1 MKLLAEINALTG
13 AGYSVGFKPLP
24 YSQGVEVKVG
34 IGGCISSWQLTAN
47 AMSGVTE
54 EIVAD
59 ILEKL
64 VEDIDTILTETA
76 YIQSKVEENKHE

>member
-24 YSQGVEVKVG
+24 YSQGVEIKVG

-59 ILEKL
+59 ILEACGRHRYYTNRNCLYSIKSRG
-64 VEDIDTILTETA
+64 EQT
-76 YIQSKVEENKHE
+76 